1 MKDFR
6 ERGLAFYKAAR
17 ETFEKIKREEPSVDG
32 LLRLQSNVL
41 LNLADASLYLFA
53 AGDFE
58 GVDEAYGLFI
68 EVMNFLK
75 ENGLFLSDGGLIQL
89 GALEGMDLERG
100 FSLDRRFSAL
110 GAPKPVQVWVNRI
123 VRFHRYAELIREG
136 QDIPASLIG
145 DPFYALFATR
155 DENDRSFEAFI
166 TALRRVFE
174 HSRVSWRLM
183 AELLKWELFLGI
195 LEPGRKYECPD
206 GVCETFEGP
215 LEVPTGF
222 REVRLSE
229 GVSIYERRE
238 GGKRI
243 TLELVK
249 GSAEMPL
256 GEVVELI
263 GLGRGVGFVARKLP

>member
-1 MKDFR
+1 MEDFR

-17 ETFEKIKREEPSVDG
+17 ETFERIKREEPSVDG

-58 GVDEAYGLFI
+58 GVEEVYGLFS
-68 EVMNFLK
+68 EVMDFLR
-75 ENGLFLSDGGLIQL
+75 ENGLFLSDGTLLQL
-89 GALEGMDLERG
+89 GALEKVDLERG
-100 FSLDRRFSAL
+100 FSLDRRFSSL
-110 GAPKPVQVWVNRI
+110 GVPKPVQVWANRI
-123 VRFHRYAELIREG
+123 IRFHRYAGLIREG
-136 QDIPASLIG
+136 REIPSGLIG

-155 DENDRSFEAFI
+155 DENDRSFGAFI
-166 TALRRVFE
+166 TALRRLFE

-183 AELLKWELFLGI
+183 AELLKWELLLGT
-195 LEPGRKYECPD
+195 LEPGRRYECPD
-206 GVCETFEGP
+206 GVCETFEGHF
-215 LEVPTGF
+215 EVSAGF
-222 REVRLSE
+222 REVRLSDE
-229 GVSIYERRE
+229 VSIYERRE

-243 TLELVK
+243 TLELAE

-263 GLGRGVGFVARKLP
+263 GIGRGVGFVARKLP